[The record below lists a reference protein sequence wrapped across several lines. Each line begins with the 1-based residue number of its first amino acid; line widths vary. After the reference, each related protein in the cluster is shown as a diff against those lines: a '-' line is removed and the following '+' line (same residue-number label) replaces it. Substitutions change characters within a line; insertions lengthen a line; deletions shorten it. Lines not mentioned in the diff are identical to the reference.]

1 VALQKHVN
9 ANHVVIAK
17 NMEEEVNKH
26 VKGVLEK
33 QPTKN

>member
-1 VALQKHVN
+1 MALKKHVN
-9 ANHVVIAK
+9 ANCVVIAK

-33 QPTKN
+33 QPSKN

>member
-1 VALQKHVN
+1 MALKKHVD
-9 ANHVVIAK
+9 ANHVVIEK
-17 NMEEEVNKH
+17 NMEEVNRH